1 MAGAE
6 AVKEAIWWRNFL
18 TDLGYNLTAP
28 TTLFSDNQS
37 AIALAENPEHHA
49 RTKHIDV
56 KYHLMREHIQRGTM
70 TQRYIKGSD
79 NPADVLTK
87 ALPRDKHT
95 TCATSLG
102 ITVA

>member
-1 MAGAE
+1 
-6 AVKEAIWWRNFL
+6 
-18 TDLGYNLTAP
+18 
-28 TTLFSDNQS
+28 
-37 AIALAENPEHHA
+37 
-49 RTKHIDV
+49 
-56 KYHLMREHIQRGTM
+56 MREHIQRGTM
-70 TQRYIKGSD
+70 TQRYVKGSD